1 MPHSIPS
8 APRCLLALVLCSG
21 LLAAQETEPAPEVL
35 SSGRVIGKVWYT
47 GVRPED
53 SFAWMQ
59 KVREELDMPQPPIM
73 INAVGRRMSGLMG
86 TRVFQSRRADS
97 AQPEEKPARQLSGV
111 LFVLETRPEV
121 TLQNPVSFDLCESR
135 ERFTELVNEQH
146 SMMGPLGELEGAE
159 DQYTLTLNLRSI
171 TAPQPAPSPGDGD
184 QVTSVSVV
192 IAVSPP
198 ATPGEAPP
206 QLAPTAIKTYFRYH
220 DGVMYSSRSNALFSL
235 TLPDRQSLQLEDE
248 HAALDLFAD
257 FDLSQIP
264 ADFRQAF
271 RSALESQVSVFL
283 QRFDSEEAGQYALR
297 RALAEGR
304 FELLKSAL
312 FDIDRARFSLQL
324 SPAPGQPVVSRL
336 RIQARPGTPLASG
349 LALISSRSSQLSS
362 LHDDRSPLLVSGTLA
377 IPELLRPFASVLLQ
391 SAALRLG
398 EISGDNPSAPV
409 IIEDLTQA
417 LQQTIDSGVLDA
429 AVCLRGNVQDGLVPC
444 AALRL
449 ESAETFLNALDLL
462 LQITKARDYITV
474 RPGTAGNYR
483 MLSLSAEETPVP
495 FADGALPLQ
504 LHLAATGSWLWM
516 TLGEDRAVTQL
527 KELTDASEQALSQ
540 NGRAVPFR
548 VRMNLD
554 GWLGKAADPLSEVP
568 ARWLQ
573 TLERWLQVA
582 TAPKMAFSINGQ
594 AAETTSVQADKFN
607 SFASKAL
614 TPGDA
619 TLDFSVRTAESEL
632 LVEAEF
638 GRGLARLAVAQ
649 FLDAQSR
656 MFEGVKIQF
665 SSPDGKGNGA
675 LKLQLGGPSNRPATN
690 TRPNPDP

>member
-1 MPHSIPS
+1 MPQPILRALP
-8 APRCLLALVLCSG
+8 CLLALVLCTG
-21 LLAAQETEPAPEVL
+21 LSAAQDAEPAPEVL
-35 SSGRVIGKVWYT
+35 ASGRIIGKVWYT

-59 KVREELDMPQPPIM
+59 KVREELGMPQPPIM
-73 INAVGRRMSGLMG
+73 INAVGRTMSGLMG
-86 TRVFQSRRADS
+86 ARVSQSGRNS
-97 AQPEEKPARQLSGV
+97 TGQPEESPPRQLSGV

-135 ERFTELVNEQH
+135 ERFAELVNEQLR
-146 SMMGPLGELEGAE
+146 MMGPLGELEGAD
-159 DQYTLTLNLRSI
+159 DQYTLTLNLRKI
-171 TAPQPAPSPGDGD
+171 AAPQPVPMPGDD
-184 QVTSVSVV
+184 KQVTSVSVV
-192 IAVSPP
+192 ISVNAVG
-198 ATPGEAPP
+198 TPGDAPARI
-206 QLAPTAIKTYFRYH
+206 APTSIKTYFRYH

-248 HAALDLFAD
+248 NAGLDLFAD

-283 QRFDSEEAGQYALR
+283 QRFDSEAAGQYALR
-297 RALAEGR
+297 RVLAEGR

-362 LHDDRSPLLVSGTLA
+362 LHDERSPLLVAGTLA
-377 IPELLRPFASVLLQ
+377 IPELVRPFASALLQ

-398 EISGDNPSAPV
+398 EITGESPSAPV
-409 IIEDLTQA
+409 IIEDLAQS
-417 LQQTIDSGVLDA
+417 LQQTIDSGVIDA
-429 AVCLRGNVQDGLVPC
+429 AVCLRGNVRDGLVPC
-444 AALRL
+444 AAIRL

-462 LQITKARDYITV
+462 LQITTARDYITV

-483 MLSLSAEETPVP
+483 MLSISAEDTPVP
-495 FADGALPLQ
+495 FAGGALPLQ

-516 TLGEDRAVTQL
+516 TLGEDRAVSQL
-527 KELTDASEQALSQ
+527 KELTAASEESLSR
-540 NGRAVPFR
+540 NGRAVPLR
-548 VRMNLD
+548 IRMNLD
-554 GWLGKAADPLSEVP
+554 GWLGEAADPLSEVP
-568 ARWLQ
+568 SRWLQ
-573 TLERWLQVA
+573 TLERWLQVT

-594 AAETTSVQADKFN
+594 TPESTTASADKFN

-614 TPGDA
+614 TSGDA
-619 TLDFSVRTAESEL
+619 GLDFSVRTAESEL

-638 GRGLARLAVAQ
+638 GRGIARLAVAQ

-656 MFEGVKIQF
+656 MFEGVKLQF
-665 SSPDGKGNGA
+665 DSGDGKGT
-675 LKLQLGGPSNRPATN
+675 LKLQLGGPQKEKSE
-690 TRPNPDP
+690 